1 MDTQTIIIA
10 LLGFSYTIMMAVW
23 AWHAHTSEKHLR
35 EQLERVNLFFDEQMI
50 TNDRFLDRLALIEN
64 KVSTITKELV
74 AHDIAEVAK
83 KLKPPIKDDEATN
96 KIVWY

>member
-1 MDTQTIIIA
+1 MDTQTIIIII
-10 LLGFSYTIMMAVW
+10 LGFSYTAMMAVW

-50 TNDRFLDRLALIEN
+50 TNELYFYRLALIET
-64 KVSTITKELV
+64 KVNTLTKELV

-83 KLKPPIKDDEATN
+83 KLKPPIKDDETTN